1 MNRGHTM
8 RSWHTGLKKL
18 AASPPEQEKNK
29 ERFKIIGLLIPYDR
43 DYTYN
48 VYAYVLVAGV
58 RYKFSDLRVTKAIS
72 ANNEYEG
79 ENETFY
85 GLEFYDPKTGEKV
98 EQLYKNEDSDGGT
111 FTDLNSLGTLV
122 QEKSAWPYLADFYLN
137 YEPCVMVY
145 EIPIFSKPIRVL
157 DNPPNKLSIYPYQH
171 HDASRKIGFRFNYQ
185 SPHGRTFPKT
195 ISSADTTLKEHYMNS
210 KDLLS
215 SDKLDEY
222 TVSQLRY
229 IQVFRTDVRPTKYE
243 DFDKKLIKTIDL
255 KMRNSNRTNTVD
267 FFDQRIRTNK
277 KFYYL
282 FRSLN
287 EQRVIGHTS
296 EIYEAQLVDDGGYL
310 YAMFNV
316 IYEQQLEEKVFNN
329 PSKNFKKIIQL
340 QPNMSQLAFNTDNVD
355 FEQDAVTQ
363 ISNLV
368 VGAAEDLIWGKTFK
382 VRLTSNKTGKK
393 IDLNITY
400 NLRNEVTTLS
410 SDG

>member
-1 MNRGHTM
+1 
-8 RSWHTGLKKL
+8 
-18 AASPPEQEKNK
+18 
-29 ERFKIIGLLIPYDR
+29 
-43 DYTYN
+43 
-48 VYAYVLVAGV
+48 
-58 RYKFSDLRVTKAIS
+58 
-72 ANNEYEG
+72 
-79 ENETFY
+79 
-85 GLEFYDPKTGEKV
+85 
-98 EQLYKNEDSDGGT
+98 
-111 FTDLNSLGTLV
+111 
-122 QEKSAWPYLADFYLN
+122 
-137 YEPCVMVY
+137 
-145 EIPIFSKPIRVL
+145 
-157 DNPPNKLSIYPYQH
+157 
-171 HDASRKIGFRFNYQ
+171 
-185 SPHGRTFPKT
+185 
-195 ISSADTTLKEHYMNS
+195 
-210 KDLLS
+210 
-215 SDKLDEY
+215 
-222 TVSQLRY
+222 
-229 IQVFRTDVRPTKYE
+229 
-243 DFDKKLIKTIDL
+243 
-255 KMRNSNRTNTVD
+255 MRNSNRTNTVD